1 LFFFVF
7 LPQLMLK
14 FGNITLHDEP
24 VLLAPMEDITDASFR
39 HMCKMF
45 GADMMFTEFI
55 SSDGLI
61 HNGRK
66 SLQKLYID
74 NNERPIGI
82 QIYGHLIE
90 PMLASVKIVEK
101 ANPDVIDLN
110 FGCPVKKIAARGAGS
125 GMMMNPE
132 LMEEMTRRIVQST
145 KLPVTAKTRLGYDE
159 ENKNVLEIAL
169 RLQDVGIKA
178 LTIHGRTRSQMYKG
192 KANWDLIR
200 AVKEHPDM
208 EIPVIGNG
216 DIRSGEMA
224 RDYIDTYK
232 VDGIMIGRGSIGRP
246 WIFKEIKHFLDTGT
260 PLPPPTVADRVDIAK
275 THFTLS
281 LEHKELP
288 RGIFEMRKHFSLYFK
303 GIPNFKPL
311 RMKLVTSTDPREI
324 YHLLETIKDTYGDFQ
339 PENPYAYD
347 K

>member
-1 LFFFVF
+1 MV
-7 LPQLMLK
+7 K
-14 FGNITLHDEP
+14 IGNTILRDEP

-45 GADMMFTEFI
+45 GADMMYTEFI

-61 HNGRK
+61 RNGRK
-66 SLQKLYID
+66 SLQKLHID
-74 NNERPIGI
+74 KNERPIGI

-125 GMMMNPE
+125 GMMKNPE

-145 KLPVTAKTRLGYDE
+145 NLPVTAKTRLGYDE
-159 ENKNVLEIAL
+159 ENKNVLEIAF
-169 RLQDVGIKA
+169 RLQDAGIKA

-192 KANWDLIR
+192 KADWDLIHR
-200 AVKEHPDM
+200 VKTHPDI
-208 EIPVIGNG
+208 EIPIIGNG

-224 RDYIDTYK
+224 REYIDTYK
-232 VDGIMIGRGSIGRP
+232 VDGIMIGRASIGRP
-246 WIFKEIKHFLDTGT
+246 WIFKEIRHFLDTAR
-260 PLPPPTVADRVDIAK
+260 PLPPPTVEERVDIAK
-275 THFTLS
+275 KHFALS
-281 LEHKELP
+281 LKHKELP
-288 RGIFEMRKHFSLYFK
+288 RGVFEMRKHFSLYFK
-303 GIPNFKPL
+303 GIPHFKAI
-311 RMKLVTSTDPREI
+311 RMKLVTSTDPQEI
-324 YHLLETIKDTYGDFQ
+324 YQLLETVKNTYGDFR
-339 PENPYAYD
+339 PENPYAYE

>member
-1 LFFFVF
+1 
-7 LPQLMLK
+7 MTI
-14 FGNITLHDEP
+14 GNITLHDEP

-39 HMCKMF
+39 HMCKMY

-61 HNGRK
+61 RNGRK
-66 SLQKLYID
+66 SLQKLNID
-74 NNERPIGI
+74 DSERPIGI
-82 QIYGHLIE
+82 QIYGHLVE

-125 GMMMNPE
+125 GMMKNPE

-145 KLPVTAKTRLGYDE
+145 TLPVTAKTRLGYDE
-159 ENKNVLEIAL
+159 ENKNVIEIAL
-169 RLQDVGIKA
+169 RLQDAGIKA

-200 AVKEHPDM
+200 AVNEHPDI

-224 RDYIDTYK
+224 REYFDTYK
-232 VDGIMIGRGSIGRP
+232 VDGIMIGRASIGRP
-246 WIFKEIKHFLDTGT
+246 WIFKEIKHFLDTGKSL
-260 PLPPPTVADRVDIAK
+260 PLPTVAERVDIARK
-275 THFTLS
+275 HFALS
-281 LEHKELP
+281 LEHKALP

-311 RMKLVTSTDPREI
+311 RMKLVTSTDPWEI
-324 YHLLETIKDTYGDFQ
+324 YALLETIKDTYGDFR
-339 PENPYAYD
+339 PENPYAY